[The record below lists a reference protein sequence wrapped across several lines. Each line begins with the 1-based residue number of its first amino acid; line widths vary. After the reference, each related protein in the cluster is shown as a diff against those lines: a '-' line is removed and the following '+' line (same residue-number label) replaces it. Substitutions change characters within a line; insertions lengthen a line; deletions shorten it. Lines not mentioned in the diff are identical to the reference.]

1 MQVPLD
7 ISFQNCEPS
16 EAIRSEVERHA
27 ARLEKFSDRI
37 TSCNVTIVAP
47 QSRHQKGGLFKIDI
61 RVAMPSHQ
69 DVIANKTHGDA
80 SVHEHFA
87 VAIKDAFD
95 AAQRQ
100 IEDAVR
106 KTRGDVK
113 PHAVEDHG
121 HVTKFLAGEDCG
133 FIETA
138 DGREVYFHRNSVL
151 EGGFDRLKVGSEVRF
166 VEEIGEKGPQAS
178 TVRVIGK
185 HHLE

>member
-16 EAIRSEVERHA
+16 EAVRFEVERQA
-27 ARLEKFSDRI
+27 ARLEKFNDRI
-37 TSCNVTIVAP
+37 TSCNVTVIAP

-61 RVAMPSHQ
+61 RVAMPSHK
-69 DVIANKTHGDA
+69 DIIVTNTHGDA
-80 SVHEHFA
+80 SAHEHFA
-87 VAIKDAFD
+87 VAIKDAFG

-100 IEDAVR
+100 VEDAVR
-106 KTRGDVK
+106 KMRGDVK
-113 PHAVEDHG
+113 PHEVEDHG
-121 HVTKFLAGEDCG
+121 HITKFLAGENYG

-151 EGGFDRLKVGSEVRF
+151 DDAFDRLTVGSEVRF
-166 VEEIGEKGPQAS
+166 VEEIGEKGLQAS
-178 TVRVIGK
+178 TVRLIGK